1 MEIVRSKDGTYIAF
15 DRSGQG
21 PALLLVSGAF
31 IDRAHAFNVE
41 LSRALAARFT
51 IINYDRRGRGNSG
64 NTKPYAVEREIE
76 DLEALIGAAGG
87 SACVLGVSSGAV
99 LALKAVAQ
107 GLTVEKLA
115 LFEPP
120 FMLAEAD
127 RPPADHEQQLNRL
140 IASGQRV
147 EATKY
152 FMTRVMGMPAIV
164 PLLMRLTPYWYRSVA
179 LAHTLPYESA
189 IMGDFSF
196 PQELVETI
204 RIPTLVLGGSKSP
217 RPLQDA
223 VWAVANAIPNAQGKL
238 LTGQAHNIAVKV
250 LAPELEAFFCA

>member
-1 MEIVRSKDGTYIAF
+1 MEFVKSKDGTFIAF
-15 DRSGQG
+15 DRLGEG
-21 PALLLVSGAF
+21 PAVILVSGAF

-41 LSRALAARFT
+41 LSRILASQFMV
-51 IINYDRRGRGNSG
+51 INYDRRGRGKSG

-87 SACVLGVSSGAV
+87 SAYVLGVSSGAV
-99 LALKAVAQ
+99 LALKSVAH
-107 GLTVEKLA
+107 GLPIEKLA

-127 RPPADHEQQLNRL
+127 RPPADHALQLNRF
-140 IASGQRV
+140 IEAGKRA
-147 EATKY
+147 EATSY

-164 PLLMRLTPYWYRSVA
+164 PLLMRLTPYWSRSVA

-196 PQELVETI
+196 PEKLAASV
-204 RIPTLVLGGSKSP
+204 RIPTLVVGGSKSP
-217 RPLQDA
+217 RPLRDA
-223 VWAVANAIPNAQGKL
+223 VWAVARSIPNAKGRL
-238 LTGQAHNIAVKV
+238 LEGQAHNISAKV
-250 LAPELEAFFCA
+250 LAPAVEQFFCA